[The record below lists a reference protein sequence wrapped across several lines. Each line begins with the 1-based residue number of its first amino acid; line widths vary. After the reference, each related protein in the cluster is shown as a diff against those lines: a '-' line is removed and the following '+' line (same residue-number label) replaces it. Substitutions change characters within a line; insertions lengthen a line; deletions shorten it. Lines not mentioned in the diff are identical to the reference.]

1 MKRKELYM
9 YICPTCG
16 RRFEKEEKLSRHFL
30 ACWREQNPS
39 HVSKDAPRSPDQET
53 RQVNNDVVSFFEQLK
68 GN

>member
-1 MKRKELYM
+1 M

-16 RRFEKEEKLSRHFL
+16 RRFTKEEKLSRHFL

-39 HVSKDAPRSPDQET
+39 YVPKDAPRSPDQET
-53 RQVNNDVVSFFEQLK
+53 RQVNNDIMSFFEQLK